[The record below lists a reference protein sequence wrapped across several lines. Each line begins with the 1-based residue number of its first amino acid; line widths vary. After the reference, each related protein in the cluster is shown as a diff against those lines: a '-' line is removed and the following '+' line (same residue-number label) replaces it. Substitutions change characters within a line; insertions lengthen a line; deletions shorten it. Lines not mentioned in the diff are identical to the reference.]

1 MTIQLVLSRRPK
13 TSALDVVLSFDMTQ
27 NVLFGLKR
35 ACGWL
40 RKGDPVLD
48 MKLPCRARFDD
59 MVRDEGSAMPGH
71 KEPLTP
77 RRVAK

>member
-1 MTIQLVLSRRPK
+1 
-13 TSALDVVLSFDMTQ
+13 
-27 NVLFGLKR
+27 
-35 ACGWL
+35 L

-59 MVRDEGSAMPGH
+59 IVRDEGSAMPGH